1 MNFKHTKVY
10 IPIMLTILN
19 LYFMNYIFYAFN
31 TMMIFSFG
39 IFIAI
44 MFGFAM
50 MFVCTAKS
58 KRSRR

>member
-1 MNFKHTKVY
+1 
-10 IPIMLTILN
+10 MLTILN

-50 MFVCTAKS
+50 MFVCIAKS